1 MENTPANENRL
12 GTAMHLPTQLQ
23 PGDREEA
30 DARDDFAEA
39 LARYIT
45 RYPARH
51 IDLRTR
57 VRNLSHCSGAELD
70 RLVPAV
76 DYFLSLLEWKRRA

>member
-1 MENTPANENRL
+1 MRTD
-12 GTAMHLPTQLQ
+12 LPTQDQ

-39 LARYIT
+39 LARYIR

-51 IDLRTR
+51 LDLRTR
-57 VRNLSHCSGAELD
+57 VRTLSGLMSEAEID
-70 RLVPAV
+70 RLVPEV
-76 DYFLSLLEWKRRA
+76 DFFLGLADWQRRQ

>member
-1 MENTPANENRL
+1 MS
-12 GTAMHLPTQLQ
+12 QLQ
-23 PGDREEA
+23 PGDHEEA

-39 LARYIT
+39 LARYIS

-51 IDLRTR
+51 VPLYQR
-57 VRNLSHCSGAELD
+57 VRNLACVSGDELD

>member
-1 MENTPANENRL
+1 
-12 GTAMHLPTQLQ
+12 MHTDLPTQDQ

-30 DARDDFAEA
+30 IARDDFAEA
-39 LARYIT
+39 LARYIR

-51 IDLRTR
+51 IDLHTR
-57 VRNLSHCSGAELD
+57 VRNLSHCSGGELD

-76 DYFLSLLEWKRRA
+76 DFFLGLLEEKRRA

>member
-1 MENTPANENRL
+1 MEPK
-12 GTAMHLPTQLQ
+12 MHFDLPDQDQ
-23 PGDREEA
+23 PGDRAEA

-39 LARYIT
+39 LARYIN

-51 IDLRTR
+51 VPLYQR
-57 VRNLSHCSGAELD
+57 VRNIACVSGDELD

-76 DYFLSLLEWKRRA
+76 DYFLGLYDSQRAKGMRA